1 MNDETN
7 QIVGTETGTESGT
20 GGNPTGAEA
29 GKGTGKPTDKP
40 VEGAKPH
47 EKPAEAEK
55 APAIT
60 PEDIDAKIK
69 AAIGEYA
76 KQQERA
82 RTEAEKLA
90 GMNEQERIAYER
102 DSYKTQLE
110 ELNQKIARAEMQRT
124 ARAMFSE
131 QNLNVP
137 DGIVENLVTDSA
149 ETTKANVEAFA
160 KLFSDAV
167 EAAVKAR
174 LKGETPKRG
183 TPSSNVTKESILGIK
198 DDMKRMQAIREHIE
212 LF

>member
-76 KQQERA
+76 KQQEKA